1 MDGLTIK
8 DGKLVDPAAGTI
20 KVCDVHVRDGLIDEN
35 PGRRASRIDAKNRYV
50 APGIIDMGCF
60 AIDIPA
66 FVAGGITRAAL
77 MPDQH
82 PVLDEAAIVERASNA
97 GKPQVWIHPIAAA
110 TRGLEG
116 TELAEMGLMQR
127 SGAVAVSTG
136 RKRIADSGVMHKV
149 LSYAAALDLIVITH
163 AEDEGLSGHAT
174 ATDGE
179 TATRL
184 GLSSAPAISEAISIA
199 RDVMLAADTGGHVHF
214 REVTTARGFEMI
226 REAKKTGVKVSC
238 GISPA
243 YLLLSDVDI
252 GAYRTFAKLSPPLR
266 SPEDRKA
273 ALSALSDGTI
283 DVICSG
289 HDPQG
294 PEAKRLPF
302 SDAEPGVSGAET
314 LLALSLNLVREGH
327 LDLAN
332 LFTLLSANPAKLLG
346 IPGGSVNIGAPADLI
361 VFDAGSPWKI
371 DSSAMVSGAGNTP
384 FDGIPVQG
392 KVVET
397 IKGGRSLDRPP
408 V

>member
-1 MDGLTIK
+1 
-8 DGKLVDPAAGTI
+8 
-20 KVCDVHVRDGLIDEN
+20 
-35 PGRRASRIDAKNRYV
+35 
-50 APGIIDMGCF
+50 
-60 AIDIPA
+60 
-66 FVAGGITRAAL
+66 
-77 MPDQH
+77 
-82 PVLDEAAIVERASNA
+82 
-97 GKPQVWIHPIAAA
+97 
-110 TRGLEG
+110 
-116 TELAEMGLMQR
+116 
-127 SGAVAVSTG
+127 
-136 RKRIADSGVMHKV
+136 
-149 LSYAAALDLIVITH
+149 
-163 AEDEGLSGHAT
+163 
-174 ATDGE
+174 
-179 TATRL
+179 
-184 GLSSAPAISEAISIA
+184 
-199 RDVMLAADTGGHVHF
+199 
-214 REVTTARGFEMI
+214 
-226 REAKKTGVKVSC
+226 VKVSC